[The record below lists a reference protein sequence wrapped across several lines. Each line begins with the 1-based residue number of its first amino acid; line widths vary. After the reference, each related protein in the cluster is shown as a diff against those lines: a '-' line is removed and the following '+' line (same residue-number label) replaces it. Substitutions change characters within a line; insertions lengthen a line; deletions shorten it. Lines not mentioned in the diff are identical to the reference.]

1 MPLSEDEQRILHEIE
16 QQFYESDPAFAREV
30 AKTTVYRH
38 AGRNLKWAALGFF
51 VGFAVL
57 IASFSS
63 SVILGFAGFLVML
76 ASAFVFERNLRRMGK
91 AGWKQVSESVKV
103 SNFKDALGET
113 GKKFKKRFKK
123 EE

>member
-38 AGRNLKWAALGFF
+38 HGRNLKWAALGFF
-51 VGFAVL
+51 VGFALLLGFAVNL
-57 IASFSS
+57 
-63 SVILGFAGFLVML
+63 ILGFAGFLVML
-76 ASAFVFERNLRRMGK
+76 GCAFVFERNLRKMGK
-91 AGWKQVSESVKV
+91 AGWKQVSESAKV
-103 SNFKDALGET
+103 SNFRTSLGET
-113 GKKFKKRFKK
+113 GKKLRKRFKK

>member
-51 VGFAVL
+51 VGFVLL
-57 IASFSS
+57 IASFSY
-63 SVILGFAGFLVML
+63 SVVLGFASFLIML
-76 ASAFVFERNLRRMGK
+76 ACAFVFERNLRKMGK

-103 SNFKDALGET
+103 SNFKEALGET
-113 GKKFKKRFKK
+113 GKKFRKRFKK
-123 EE
+123 DE